1 MVNWDNFLTS
11 QPTWIE
17 ALLEDVQFYTMED
30 GWPDFY
36 EIAEELNKHRHLIC
50 VSDRSVIFSQHE
62 SGWVLATPAGKRLV
76 GSNSLCNGRGN
87 TLRAEG
93 AGHSSRLRTCVKCES
108 CVWQQ
113 DQIVVKRP
121 TCKLGIDAPDVIS
134 SITSVCDLMTWQDL
148 SVAS

>member
-36 EIAEELNKHRHLIC
+36 EITEELNKYRHLIC
-50 VSDRSVIFSQHE
+50 VSDRSVIFHNMSL
-62 SGWVLATPAGKRLV
+62 GWVLATPAGKRLV

-93 AGHSSRLRTCVKCES
+93 AGMLSATVFFSIIVTYLGLASFIIIECISDNAELIRRCKAHL
-108 CVWQQ
+108 Q
-113 DQIVVKRP
+113 DKDSFP
-121 TCKLGIDAPDVIS
+121 NETL
-134 SITSVCDLMTWQDL
+134 
-148 SVAS
+148 